1 MNLKFHVGFSVYVYS
16 NGNSYESST
25 VRPKK
30 TILCRVHMQDYMRDE
45 FELAVHV
52 LPLKLSGLKFS
63 GFQ

>member
-1 MNLKFHVGFSVYVYS
+1 MNLKFHVDFSIYVYS
-16 NGNSYESST
+16 NGNPYERST